1 MKRLDIRKD
10 YDDGKIIITR
20 KEHKDDYAI
29 VRMLNY
35 SYDVVLKIGK
45 NYNFTLDRANAIL
58 KIMELDYELYES
70 TDWNKVE
77 EGAEVVFKS
86 NSVAFEDM
94 VYKTNCNFYSYIPNL
109 NMVVLIV
116 GNEVKVVDEDKVELV

>member
-1 MKRLDIRKD
+1 
-10 YDDGKIIITR
+10 
-20 KEHKDDYAI
+20 
-29 VRMLNY
+29 
-35 SYDVVLKIGK
+35 
-45 NYNFTLDRANAIL
+45 
-58 KIMELDYELYES
+58 MELDYELYES

-77 EGAEVVFKS
+77 EGTEVVFKS